1 VRAVAEEGAE
11 DGAGAEVHVAEP
23 WEGYRQMH
31 ADDVIDRITGASA
44 AELAAV
50 QLYESAGGRRQT
62 VLSAVQQ
69 EFQRATNS

>member
-1 VRAVAEEGAE
+1 
-11 DGAGAEVHVAEP
+11 
-23 WEGYRQMH
+23 MH